1 MTIDKIEKPHPDYE
15 AINAHSANSIIL
27 MGGSIAMRDN
37 KELTIPQNQYE
48 SDVNYQARVKRSVL
62 LNTYKT
68 TLDNLSNKPFQEPVK
83 WSGDLPKEL
92 EFIVDNIDG
101 SGMSQDAFFK
111 TNVTDSLQFG
121 KHMYLVNMPSLVKK
135 DGELVSEV
143 ERVELNLNPFA
154 SRIQPNS
161 LISWFYEDDKTL
173 GMIKIQYQVEEI
185 QEGEVVAVNK
195 IDLWTRQNIET
206 YAQRVSTD
214 SKTSGWILEST
225 VTNGLG
231 KVTLVIGNDLY
242 DLPTLENLSE
252 LNMLHFSKS
261 SDKDNNIHMAMT
273 PFLQF
278 KGYDPENTEAVVA
291 VYNAYVN
298 PNTSSDINW
307 VEITG
312 AGVTIAIEDLKNL
325 EGKMSSYGNDII
337 TAKVKTATEVKKD
350 DNDEMSTLQ
359 AIVVDVE
366 NSAAIMLSLM
376 AEWLSIP
383 DPELTLEIFKD
394 FNSTDQA
401 LEELKLLQKDY
412 FNDAITLETYLKEL
426 VIRKIIKAKDFDV
439 ETETQKIE
447 DLKMLNFDVEI
458 SETTEET
465 NEN

>member
-1 MTIDKIEKPHPDYE
+1 MTIDKIEQTHPDYE

-27 MGGSIAMRDN
+27 MGGSIAMRKAKD
-37 KELTIPQNQYE
+37 LTIPQNQYE
-48 SDVNYQARVKRSVL
+48 SDVNYKARVKRSVL

-68 TLDNLSNKPFQEPVK
+68 TLDNLSNKPFQELVK
-83 WSGDLPKEL
+83 WSGDLPREL

-111 TNVTDSLQFG
+111 SNVADSLQFG
-121 KHMYLVNMPSLVKK
+121 KHMYLVNMPNLKK
-135 DGELVSEV
+135 EDGNIVSEV

-161 LISWFYEDDKTL
+161 LISWFYEDDKSL

-195 IDLWTRQNIET
+195 IDLWTRETIET

-214 SKTSGWILEST
+214 SQTSGWILEGT

-242 DLPTLENLSE
+242 DLPTLENLAE
-252 LNMLHFSKS
+252 LNMLHYSKS
-261 SDKDNNIHMAMT
+261 SDKDNNINMAMT
-273 PFLQF
+273 PFLHF
-278 KGYDPENTEAVVA
+278 AGFDKDELKATVSVH
-291 VYNAYVN
+291 NAYHSN
-298 PNTSSDINW
+298 NHQSSIQW
-307 VEITG
+307 VEVSG
-312 AGVTIAIEDLKNL
+312 EGVTIAIEDLKNL

-359 AIVVDVE
+359 SIVVDVE
-366 NSAAIMLSLM
+366 NSAATMLSLM
-376 AEWLSIP
+376 AEWLNIP

-439 ETETQKIE
+439 ETEAKKIE
-447 DLKMLNFDVEI
+447 DLKMLDFDDEI

-465 NEN
+465 